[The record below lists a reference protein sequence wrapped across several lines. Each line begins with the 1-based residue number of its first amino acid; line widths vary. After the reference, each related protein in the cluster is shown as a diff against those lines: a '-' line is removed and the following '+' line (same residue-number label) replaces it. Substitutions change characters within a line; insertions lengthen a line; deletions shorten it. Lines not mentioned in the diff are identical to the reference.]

1 MSRYLRRVA
10 LVVTLAACA
19 RGDDRGVEGGSTVT
33 VLIPGNESTMHTD
46 SPQFLVFL
54 PLVARNSKGEP
65 EPRLAKSWEHSP
77 DYREWTVHLRTD
89 VRWHDGKP
97 VTAQDAAFT
106 LGLIRSFQLQGAP
119 VYSFAVLDDS
129 TYTIRY
135 HRRGPASPL
144 DDWSVVLPRHLLQDL
159 DPAEYTS
166 WDFWNQPVGNGPY
179 RFVRRVPNTAMV
191 FEANADY
198 YRGRPRI
205 DRVIVKFAV
214 EPSLT
219 ELISGNVD
227 AVMYADRGKLLQ
239 LRGDRRY
246 REYFYSRAGVFTA
259 LYWNHRHEFFGDA
272 RVRRAL
278 TLAIDRRE
286 LHRAANLPPD
296 TPVFDVIYTERQF
309 DRGEL
314 PPALPYDTA
323 GASRLLDE
331 AGWRDRDGDG
341 IRDREGRPFRFKL
354 LMMTGGWA
362 AGTSRRHAALFAQSQ
377 LRRVGIQME
386 IQTMDMSAGRDR
398 WRRGEF
404 DAAIVTSL
412 GGESGNGTLFGSR
425 SLIGYANEKV
435 SRLLGRA
442 ATSMNSDE
450 RDSIYRELWPI
461 FQNEIPMTP
470 LFPALWTF
478 VAHRRIRGLSS
489 PHRADPL
496 WYMEDLWVEDGAR

>member
-1 MSRYLRRVA
+1 MINARRVGLA
-10 LVVTLAACA
+10 LVFAACA
-19 RGDDRGVEGGSTVT
+19 PVAERGGDRASTVT
-33 VLIPGNESTMHTD
+33 VLIPGNESTVHDDT
-46 SPQFLVFL
+46 PQFLLFL
-54 PLVARNSKGEP
+54 PLVARNNKGEP
-65 EPRLAKSWEHSP
+65 EPRLARSWEHSP
-77 DYREWTVHLRTD
+77 DFRSWTVHLRTD

-97 VTAQDAAFT
+97 VTAHDAAFT
-106 LGLIRSFQLQGAP
+106 LGLIRSVQLQGAP
-119 VYSFAVLDDS
+119 VYSFEVLDDS
-129 TYTIRY
+129 TYTITY
-135 HRRGPASPL
+135 NHRGPASPL
-144 DDWSVVLPRHLLQDL
+144 DDWTVVLPKHLLQGL
-159 DPAEYTS
+159 DPAKYAS
-166 WDFWNQPVGNGPY
+166 WEFWKHPVGNGPY

-191 FEANADY
+191 FEANPDY
-198 YRGRPRI
+198 YRGRVRI
-205 DRVIVKFAV
+205 DRVIVKFAS

-227 AVMYADRGKLLQ
+227 AVMYADRGNLLQ
-239 LRGDRRY
+239 LRGNPAY

-259 LYWNHRHEFFGDA
+259 LYWNHRHAAFRDA

-296 TPVFDVIYTERQF
+296 TPVFDVIYTARQF

-314 PPALPYDTA
+314 PPPLPYDTA
-323 GASRLLDE
+323 AASRLLDE

-341 IRDREGRPFRFKL
+341 IRDRDGRPFRFKL

-377 LRRVGIQME
+377 LRRLGIQME
-386 IQTMDMSAGRDR
+386 IQTMDMSAGRER

-412 GGESGNGTLFGSR
+412 GGESGNGTLFGSS

-435 SRLLGRA
+435 SRLLARA
-442 ATSMNSDE
+442 ATSMNSNE

-461 FQNEIPMTP
+461 FQAETPMTP

-478 VAHRRIRGLSS
+478 IAHRRIRGLSS

-496 WYMEDLWVEDGAR
+496 WYMEDLWVEDDAQR